1 MENLKQY
8 VDERKCLGI
17 DCAWCLDMDCELSK
31 LPYKKK
37 EENNVRILEQVEK
50 N

>member
-1 MENLKQY
+1 MENLKPY

-17 DCAWCLDMDCELSK
+17 DCAWCLDSECK
-31 LPYKKK
+31 LWKTKK

-50 N
+50 D